1 MFIKLGIIAGVIILG
16 GMIFS
21 TEVYNLFPTTSAT
34 AVDSFKNDVT
44 NLGAKATDSVEK
56 RIDESMDTIVNKT
69 GNVINNEIR
78 EASDKLSTEISEVKE
93 SSQEIINKEI
103 YDFDLVGTIQNIFTI
118 Y

>member
-21 TEVYNLFPTTSAT
+21 TEVYNLFPTTAT

-44 NLGAKATDSVEK
+44 NLGVKATDSVEK